1 MAPAALEALTVLLA
15 MLVDME
21 EEGARQVSAL
31 VTVRLVGTLLDRLLL
46 GRHGLTAFYVLLV
59 GMEQEAALRV
69 SALVTVLPVGTPPKR
84 LVQVQQR
91 LTALR
96 AMWVLSLMVWAVPAS
111 RAALHVPLG
120 GMSM

>member
-1 MAPAALEALTVLLA
+1 MNALHAHLVHMSTLQAALAALTVLLVHIRS
-15 MLVDME
+15 LKE
-21 EEGARQVSAL
+21 L
-31 VTVRLVGTLLDRLLL
+31 T
-46 GRHGLTAFYVLLV
+46 RHLTALLATLADMV
-59 GMEQEAALRV
+59 QEAALRV

-84 LVQVQQR
+84 LVRVHQR

-96 AMWVLSLMVWAVPAS
+96 ATWALSLMVWAVPAS